1 MIRKKKKKSGNSV
14 PLHREQRCELL
25 VSMMVANVYLLPRP
39 CPWESWVEPAG
50 TSLEGSKSAE
60 VMSQLWG
67 VWTRVNIAGLRR
79 LSLERLAPKVG
90 PWLAN
95 NFLHCYKT
103 FPKQEGLN
111 VLQLLV
117 QTMRL
122 LLNTWFPSASLRFW
136 YMLGRGAL
144 RNQPPGRAPRT
155 EPLWSS
161 PGGHTL
167 HACHSS
173 MGGGGRLG
181 GRGGIQ
187 HGLCISTERERLE
200 AWS

>member
-122 LLNTWFPSASLRFW
+122 LLNT
-136 YMLGRGAL
+136 
-144 RNQPPGRAPRT
+144 
-155 EPLWSS
+155 
-161 PGGHTL
+161 
-167 HACHSS
+167 
-173 MGGGGRLG
+173 
-181 GRGGIQ
+181 
-187 HGLCISTERERLE
+187 
-200 AWS
+200 